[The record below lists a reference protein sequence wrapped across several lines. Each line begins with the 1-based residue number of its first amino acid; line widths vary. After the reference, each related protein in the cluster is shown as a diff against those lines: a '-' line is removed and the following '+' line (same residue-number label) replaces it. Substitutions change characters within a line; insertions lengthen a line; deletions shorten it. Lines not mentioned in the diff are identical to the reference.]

1 MFLGKALYHIKREI
15 ASKVYLP
22 IINPREVYY
31 YSIME
36 ISSMGVLD
44 RGCGRDREL
53 IDMLVVITI
62 LDILKQVKSMEL
74 EK

>member
-1 MFLGKALYHIKREI
+1 MFLDKALFHTKQEI

-22 IINPREVYY
+22 IINQREVYY
-31 YSIME
+31 YSIMG

-53 IDMLVVITI
+53 IDMLEVITI
-62 LDILKQVKSMEL
+62 LDILREVKSMEL